1 MYKGSVIIKNYR
13 HEIEKYCEDNALSAS
28 MVFDS
33 WISYNNEAGRVF
45 ILGEGDPERGH
56 LGLKDN
62 VPLPVA
68 LEIYL
73 ENGKLRFEQTE
84 HTRKCLG
91 VPEEPAFA
99 AMPKAAV
106 A

>member
-1 MYKGSVIIKNYR
+1 MGKNYCVITR
-13 HEIEKYCEDNALSAS
+13 DFWPEIEKYCLDNGLSADK
-28 MVFDS
+28 FHGTT
-33 WISYNNEAGRVF
+33 ISYNNEEGHAF
-45 ILGEGDPERGH
+45 ILGEGDPERGK
-56 LGLKDN
+56 LGLMDN

-84 HTRKCLG
+84 HTRKFLG
-91 VPEEPAFA
+91 TEDETGRR
-99 AMPKAAV
+99 V